1 MAIWIIMC
9 ERDSDLFERLQYLS
23 ITYPDKVEV
32 FIDEDGEAEF
42 EIEFDYFFDNLEK
55 IFGF

>member
-1 MAIWIIMC
+1 MC
-9 ERDSDLFERLQYLS
+9 DERDSDLFERLQYLS

-42 EIEFDYFFDNLEK
+42 EIEFDYFFDNLKK